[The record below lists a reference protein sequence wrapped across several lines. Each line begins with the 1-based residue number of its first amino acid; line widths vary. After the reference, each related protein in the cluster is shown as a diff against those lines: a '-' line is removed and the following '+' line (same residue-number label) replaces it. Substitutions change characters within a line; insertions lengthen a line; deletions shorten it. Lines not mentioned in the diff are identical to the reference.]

1 MQDLKLV
8 DQTRGILTW
17 VTDNVP
23 GNFHKEVGYAT
34 VRRPMLPGHCAS
46 ASAHHPQL
54 INDDRDE
61 QSHVWTCLGTTLLL
75 RLQKINFDMRQQNLQ
90 HTENFQGFPRRY
102 CGFAVQSVKSVM
114 SSWSRY
120 PESG

>member
-1 MQDLKLV
+1 MGAQYCDYGSGDVMIKGRHTQDLKLV

-34 VRRPMLPGHCAS
+34 VRSTTHPAS
-46 ASAHHPQL
+46 AYHPQL

-61 QSHVWTCLGTTLLL
+61 QSHVWACLGTTPL
-75 RLQKINFDMRQQNLQ
+75 
-90 HTENFQGFPRRY
+90 
-102 CGFAVQSVKSVM
+102 
-114 SSWSRY
+114 SSLSKD
-120 PESG
+120 EL